1 MSRSYCF
8 TAMPR
13 RARTSSWAARAAL
26 SQGCVSRNRR
36 RSSIAKLSWASS
48 RSTLDTQVHSVFIP
62 HLRRTKRQVQRRE
75 QRAAAQ
81 RLGHRIDLFKAL
93 HRHCGNGQMAA
104 AALPCVLQVVFI
116 HGLQSLLSVDRGA
129 GRKHPAACSMV

>member
-1 MSRSYCF
+1 MWSYEKRLQF
-8 TAMPR
+8 PVRIKTPN
-13 RARTSSWAARAAL
+13 AAAAKVIITQYGGPDGELGASMRYL
-26 SQGCVSRNRR
+26 SQRY
-36 RSSIAKLSWASS
+36 
-48 RSTLDTQVHSVFIP
+48 TLDTQVHSVFIP

-104 AALPCVLQVVFI
+104 AALPCVLQVVFV